1 MFNRYP
7 FKPKTRNTWNQ
18 ETRIERLDRDS
29 DWAQMQC
36 NCMH

>member
-7 FKPKTRNTWNQ
+7 FKPKTRNISNQ

-29 DWAQMQC
+29 DWA
-36 NCMH
+36 